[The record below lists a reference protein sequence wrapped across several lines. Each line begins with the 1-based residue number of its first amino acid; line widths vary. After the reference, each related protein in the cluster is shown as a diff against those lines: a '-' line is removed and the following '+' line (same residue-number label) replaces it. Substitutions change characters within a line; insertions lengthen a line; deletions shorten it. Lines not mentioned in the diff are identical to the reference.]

1 MAFDKKYPD
10 PCKWSFILPFF
21 GFERD
26 KETNFR
32 SRGVYVTD
40 TNSLSG
46 KSKMYRSEAY
56 QEDIYVRHT
65 VPTGKARE
73 LEDKFLRL
81 MSSSP
86 PKGKYYSYVTTSL
99 ESFYKSLQREK
110 VPRFRPVFTII
121 FAILIGVWLST
132 YLYTFPI
139 FEQRFGYDI
148 GSVLFVFPVPAV
160 LILTG
165 LLIDHI
171 RRRAHSRL
179 EEKLLNGFSK
189 LSHAEKEAVRQQY
202 FADMEKHYGKQAGAV
217 LKEYAI
223 LKGYDRK

>member
-26 KETNFR
+26 KETNYR

-46 KSKMYRSEAY
+46 KSKMYRREAY

-65 VPTGKARE
+65 VPTGRARE
-73 LEDKFLRL
+73 LEDKFMRL
-81 MSSSP
+81 TSSYD
-86 PKGKYYSYVTTSL
+86 KNQFAYITTSL
-99 ESFYKSLQREK
+99 KSFYVSAHSKKYKS
-110 VPRFRPVFTII
+110 PRLIFTII
-121 FAILIGVWLST
+121 AAILSGIWLLS
-132 YLYTFPI
+132 YSYTFP
-139 FEQRFGYDI
+139 FFKEQFGRDT
-148 GSVLFVFPVPAV
+148 GSVLFVFLVPGV
-160 LILTG
+160 L
-165 LLIDHI
+165 LLIGFLIDMLCGKMEDRRSKKI
-171 RRRAHSRL
+171 RQSYDRL
-179 EEKLLNGFSK
+179 TTSQ
-189 LSHAEKEAVRQQY
+189 KEAVRQQY
-202 FADMEKHYGKQAGAV
+202 FADMEKNYGKEAGAV